1 MSDVLRDLSRVQA
14 VRPTCHW
21 WRCPRLLAWFRVL
34 MMVSLVKHP
43 ASAGLLSR
51 IGDYLL
57 LQHEGLGSDKNITDS
72 AWPGRHQR
80 RPGSI
85 GTMTRSPPQPLFH
98 RRLQVGFQ
106 IGMAKFWWLRCS
118 EQHQYLEA
126 FKLLSDT
133 VASNELMRQCFMRRQ
148 SERLLPGVWQ
158 LFKLLPKCR
167 TKRGFPD
174 TFRTHCGKRC
184 NSLAA

>member
-98 RRLQVGFQ
+98 RRVTACSTRHHTGDTDRFQ
-106 IGMAKFWWLRCS
+106 LVIPLPVQRDSQGTFVPCEARLGWYAARRTSSRQLR
-118 EQHQYLEA
+118 
-126 FKLLSDT
+126 DT
-133 VASNELMRQCFMRRQ
+133 TRNRSCWI
-148 SERLLPGVWQ
+148 PG
-158 LFKLLPKCR
+158 
-167 TKRGFPD
+167 
-174 TFRTHCGKRC
+174 
-184 NSLAA
+184 S

>member
-1 MSDVLRDLSRVQA
+1 
-14 VRPTCHW
+14 
-21 WRCPRLLAWFRVL
+21 RCPRLLAWFRVL

-98 RRLQVGFQ
+98 RR
-106 IGMAKFWWLRCS
+106 RNNN
-118 EQHQYLEA
+118 
-126 FKLLSDT
+126 
-133 VASNELMRQCFMRRQ
+133 SNERRTQ
-148 SERLLPGVWQ
+148 MNQLSRLFFVVIAVLVGMVIAVPRSYAGPTLYQ
-158 LFKLLPKCR
+158 
-167 TKRGFPD
+167 TGFED
-174 TFRTHCGKRC
+174 
-184 NSLAA
+184 

>member
-98 RRLQVGFQ
+98 RRSRSLCCHCHWECQCH
-106 IGMAKFWWLRCS
+106 CS
-118 EQHQYLEA
+118 ARFDGLHDDSSRWD
-126 FKLLSDT
+126 KK
-133 VASNELMRQCFMRRQ
+133 
-148 SERLLPGVWQ
+148 VW
-158 LFKLLPKCR
+158 P
-167 TKRGFPD
+167 
-174 TFRTHCGKRC
+174 
-184 NSLAA
+184 